1 MGRISHNGE
10 QHGNGFS
17 VEESIIYETGKEPAD
32 LFNNPEKFVVELV
45 LDSYIEN
52 DIPSDN
58 KVEFFDLY

>member
-17 VEESIIYETGKEPAD
+17 IEEAVIFETGKEPAD
-32 LFNNPEKFVVELV
+32 YFNNPEKFAVELV

-52 DIPSDN
+52 DVPSDN